1 MNHIGQRIDADLA
14 VSITDLKKNPNAV
27 FKAAE
32 VRQVAVLN
40 HNKVVGYIISPEA
53 WEGILESLDDLHII
67 EQLEDLKDEPGI
79 EVSLSDLQG
88 DI

>member
-1 MNHIGQRIDADLA
+1 MNHVGQRIDADLA

-32 VRQVAVLN
+32 MQQVAVLN
-40 HNKVVGYIISPEA
+40 HNKVIGYIISPEA

-67 EQLEDLKDEPGI
+67 GELEDLKDEPGI
-79 EVSLSDLQG
+79 EVSINGLQG